1 MINLRLPN
9 ITAATERE
17 QILQIKSYLHQLVGE
32 LNWALS
38 SLEAENANAAQRNA
52 STQADHKKGVNKHGE

>member
-17 QILQIKSYLHQLVGE
+17 QILQIKSYLYQLVGE

-38 SLEAENANAAQRNA
+38 SLEAEKSNEPVNQN
-52 STQADHKKGVNKHGE
+52 TQHKKGGDKHGE